1 MKTILAKVVL
11 FSILAATLVAN
22 AGQEQGPMD
31 DRASAFVAGDTDAAE
46 AFGQTE
52 GLTMMGLAV
61 IALVASIILL
71 LAAGRIDNTCSTTL
85 DNLKQLLG
93 TRGSDDS

>member
-1 MKTILAKVVL
+1 MKATLAIAVL
-11 FSILAATLVAN
+11 FSVLAATLVAN
-22 AGQEQGPMD
+22 AGQEQEPMD

-52 GLTMMGLAV
+52 GLAIMGLAI
-61 IALVASIILL
+61 IALAASFILL
-71 LAAGRIDNTCSTTL
+71 LAAGRIDNICSTTL
-85 DNLKQLLG
+85 DNLKQLLR